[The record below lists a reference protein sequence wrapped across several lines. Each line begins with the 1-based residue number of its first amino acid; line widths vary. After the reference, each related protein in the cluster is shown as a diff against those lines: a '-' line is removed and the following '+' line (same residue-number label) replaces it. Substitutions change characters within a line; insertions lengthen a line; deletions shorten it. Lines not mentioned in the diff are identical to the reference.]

1 MPTMRYIAALLILCS
16 ALSASAADAPD
27 ILIADFEG
35 TNYGAWRA
43 TGEAF
48 GPGPARG
55 TLPNQMKVDGFLGKG
70 LVNSF
75 FGGDKSTGSLASPT
89 FKIERQRIQFLI
101 GGGKQPGKTCMNL
114 LLDGAI
120 VRTATGPNDKAGGS
134 EHLDW
139 QAW

>member
-1 MPTMRYIAALLILCS
+1 MDYHLPNQSSIGTAVLMLCGVLCANALFAAEQPEILM
-16 ALSASAADAPD
+16 
-27 ILIADFEG
+27 ADFEG
-35 TNYGAWRA
+35 TNYGSWRV

-101 GGGKQPGKTCMNL
+101 GEIGRASC
-114 LLDGAI
+114 
-120 VRTATGPNDKAGGS
+120 R
-134 EHLDW
+134 E
-139 QAW
+139 